1 MEEPD
6 AEQKHARD
14 YLLGYL
20 DEGERRVVEERL
32 ITDPDY
38 LEEVLITESEL
49 IEEYLDGMLPER
61 DKEGF
66 IKHILTTERQVEK
79 LTVAKA
85 LAISTGVE
93 AAANSPP
100 TAKRTTHPF
109 LLKRWVSDLFHT
121 KSWAVRISLAAIIPI
136 IFFGVLVVI
145 SQLNRGNERESLE
158 QDVAKLNAQE
168 HLDAQA
174 IFHGFI
180 IGPLKAGL
188 FRDEEGINKVT
199 IPETE
204 NIVQLRLQIGTGD
217 YQSFQ
222 AILQTYEDQE
232 ILSLGNLKDKRING
246 ERLVIIYL
254 PAKILSPGDY
264 QLRLSG
270 LTQNNQLEYLGRYT
284 FRILGK

>member
-6 AEQKHARD
+6 EVQKYVRD

-20 DEGERRVVEERL
+20 DEGERQAVEERL

-38 LEEVLITESEL
+38 LKEVLITESEL
-49 IEEYLDGMLPER
+49 MEEYLDGMLPER

-66 IKHILTTERQVEK
+66 VRHILATERQVEK

-85 LAISTGVE
+85 LSMSTRVD

-100 TAKRTTHPF
+100 KAKRTTQPF
-109 LLKRWVSDLFHT
+109 SLRRWLSYLFHT
-121 KSWAVRISLAAIIPI
+121 KSWAVRVSLAAIILI
-136 IFFGVLVVI
+136 IFFGALAAI
-145 SQLNRGNERESLE
+145 KSLLNRGMSLE
-158 QDVAKLNAQE
+158 QEVEKLNAQE
-168 HLDAQA
+168 YLDRNA

-180 IGPLKAGL
+180 IGPLRAGL
-188 FRDEEGINKVT
+188 FRDEEINKLI
-199 IPETE
+199 IPDTE
-204 NIVQLRLQIGTGD
+204 SMVQLRLQIGAGD
-217 YQSFQ
+217 YQTFQ
-222 AILQTYEDQE
+222 ALLQTAENKE
-232 ILSLGNLKDKRING
+232 VLTLSNLKDQRVDG

-254 PAKILSPGDY
+254 PARILTPGDY

-270 LTQNNQLEYLGRYT
+270 LTRNNQPEYLGRYT